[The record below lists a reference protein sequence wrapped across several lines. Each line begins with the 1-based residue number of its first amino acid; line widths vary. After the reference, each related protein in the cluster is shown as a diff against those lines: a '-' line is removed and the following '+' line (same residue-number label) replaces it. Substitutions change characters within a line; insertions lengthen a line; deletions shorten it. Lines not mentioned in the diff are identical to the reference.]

1 MHGETA
7 RKLNGDTRTAKRLV
21 RVVYWTGYFRRES
34 PLLPRLLK
42 LEMPPGPFESCESG
56 INWVNKEIKK
66 YK

>member
-7 RKLNGDTRTAKRLV
+7 RKLSGDTPTAKRLV

-42 LEMPPGPFESCESG
+42 LEMPPGPLKA
-56 INWVNKEIKK
+56 VNLE
-66 YK
+66 

>member
-7 RKLNGDTRTAKRLV
+7 RKLSGDTPTAKRLV
-21 RVVYWTGYFRRES
+21 RAIGTGYFRRES

-42 LEMPPGPFESCESG
+42 LEMPPGSFESCESG